1 MSTSARNADLDVVTR
16 GAAAAAADAAV
27 KEENALGAGQL
38 KEQTAAAHVEAA
50 AITTAGQM
58 ESNEE
63 TKDALAIEKRKGALL
78 YRAINARLA
87 APSPSRCRRA
97 GAEVATN
104 IKLATQKRDDTAKKT
119 GEALTKVRLL
129 LRLSLGLRLEWS
141 GELDSH
147 IIMRD
152 GASTIAALLS
162 RGSRP
167 PAAATGLF
175 WGANIDTVS
184 DCEESAR
191 YRGRRML
198 VTAPFTR
205 FIVFVEG
212 RRRCSTP
219 AGRAVHDRRSPVI
232 ATRLWR
238 LFVYLAVD
246 LNSDFRLLTYPVPV
260 HERRANIDTV
270 SRDQFLP

>member
-1 MSTSARNADLDVVTR
+1 MIFSSTP
-16 GAAAAAADAAV
+16 
-27 KEENALGAGQL
+27 ALMISIA
-38 KEQTAAAHVEAA
+38 VEAA

-87 APSPSRCRRA
+87 SPSPSRCRRA

-104 IKLATQKRDDTAKKT
+104 TKLATQKRDDTAKKT

-152 GASTIAALLS
+152 GASTIAALQAGCYWSICLS
-162 RGSRP
+162 T
-167 PAAATGLF
+167 ATLISACF
-175 WGANIDTVS
+175 PCAV
-184 DCEESAR
+184 SAR
-191 YRGRRML
+191 VGR
-198 VTAPFTR
+198 
-205 FIVFVEG
+205 
-212 RRRCSTP
+212 
-219 AGRAVHDRRSPVI
+219 
-232 ATRLWR
+232 
-238 LFVYLAVD
+238 
-246 LNSDFRLLTYPVPV
+246 
-260 HERRANIDTV
+260 
-270 SRDQFLP
+270 